1 MGVVTRAYSE
11 VDGDVGEAS
20 SINRIFDDLY
30 TLVNG
35 NINSANIL
43 ASGVANVN
51 IQDSAIIARNIDAEA
66 ILLIQEVI

>member
-1 MGVVTRAYSE
+1 MAVVTRAYSE

-43 ASGVANVN
+43 ASGVANAN